1 MKDRLQKF
9 MQGRYGLDALYH
21 TLLIAA
27 LLCSLFSLLT
37 QKFVALS
44 NLLGAASMGLITWA
58 VFRVLSKK
66 FEKRYLE
73 NLYYLEWLGSM
84 RNRIRFQKEKHRQR
98 KDYKFFVCPT
108 CRTNLRVPKGKGK
121 LNITCSKCGTRFIGK
136 T

>member
-1 MKDRLQKF
+1 MKDKLQKF

-21 TLLIAA
+21 VLLSAA
-27 LLCSLFSLLT
+27 LGCSLISLLT
-37 QKFVALS
+37 RRFASLS
-44 NLLGAASMGLITWA
+44 NLLGAASMALIVWA
-58 VFRVLSKK
+58 IFRVLSKNI
-66 FEKRYLE
+66 EKRYLE
-73 NLYYLEWLGSM
+73 NLHMLEWMGTV

-121 LNITCSKCGTRFIGK
+121 VNITCSKCGTRFIGK